1 MATSRRP
8 SSRSVWIRGLIGA
21 SGRSAVRHAGAPGS
35 TLQVTLEAWRRPDA
49 PLAAG
54 PLKLRRSRLSRAA
67 LDACWK
73 LVTPG
78 SVRRFQIGRVEDGRA
93 TLLEIGPPVRDPLL
107 VAEKQRLSRP
117 VVVEDP
123 VLGALTLDRRVNWFA
138 GVRHLDGAHYD
149 LRVDASGEPPVLTP
163 RLLATARSAVRR
175 LEKGLEA
182 IRRSVAVKLH
192 PLSVHWHQGDDP
204 PPTRLEL
211 AGKLCL
217 ESAVVHEDGR
227 VTLDFADGDTFA
239 GHAVVAVVDS
249 RGKVTSA
256 RIEG

>member
-1 MATSRRP
+1 
-8 SSRSVWIRGLIGA
+8 VGQGERGWDF
-21 SGRSAVRHAGAPGS
+21 
-35 TLQVTLEAWRRPDA
+35 QVTLAAWRRPGE
-49 PLAAG
+49 PLADHA
-54 PLKLRRSRLSRAA
+54 LDLRRPRLSRAA
-67 LDACWK
+67 LDALWER
-73 LVTPG
+73 LAAG
-78 SVRRFQIGRVEDGRA
+78 SIRSFRIGRPVDGRA
-93 TLLEIGPPVRDPLL
+93 TLREIGPPVRDQLL
-107 VAEKQRLSRP
+107 VAEKKRLSRP

-123 VLGALTLDRRVNWFA
+123 VLGALTLDRRVNLFA
-138 GVRHLDGAHYD
+138 GVRHLHGTPYE
-149 LRVDASGEPPVLTP
+149 LMVDASGEPPILTP

-192 PLSVHWHQGDDP
+192 PLSLHWHQGDDP

-211 AGKLCL
+211 AEKFCL

-239 GHAVVAVVDS
+239 GHAVVAVLDP

-256 RIEG
+256 QIEG